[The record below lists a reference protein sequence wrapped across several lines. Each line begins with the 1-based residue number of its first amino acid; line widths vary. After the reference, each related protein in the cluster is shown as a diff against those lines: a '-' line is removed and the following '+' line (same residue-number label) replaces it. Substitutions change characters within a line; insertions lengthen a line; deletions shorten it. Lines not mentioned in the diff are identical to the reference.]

1 LRAPSEQEI
10 RVRAEA
16 WLNPSEDASK
26 VMRAMMNVLG
36 GRRAGDVVERVEDHL
51 IVVEAS
57 GVQPLF
63 ALRDQARYRR
73 VMAALRRLLMENRAG
88 NRTHVYI
95 NRQAAYVGRISF
107 IEDEDESPLGPI
119 VLRLESEDLDSLI
132 NWLVPEKESLR
143 R

>member
-1 LRAPSEQEI
+1 
-10 RVRAEA
+10 
-16 WLNPSEDASK
+16 
-26 VMRAMMNVLG
+26 MRAMMNVLG

-73 VMAALRRLLMENRAG
+73 VMAVLRRLLMENRAG